1 MEISTEILWWWWST
15 TYVGPSVV
23 VGGRIGGKLPVL
35 AGRHLYLFLAG
46 TGYWEVVLMTERNN
60 DNILIE
66 TGRLDVSWT
75 MQYSMGSFLPLFGR
89 STVAQ

>member
-46 TGYWEVVLMTERNN
+46 AGYWEVLGVGTVLIMERNN
-60 DNILIE
+60 D
-66 TGRLDVSWT
+66 
-75 MQYSMGSFLPLFGR
+75 Y
-89 STVAQ
+89 